1 MEIFIDSADVSEIK
15 KWLGYGVIDG
25 VTTNPSVMLKDKVY
39 DVEKGAKQIA
49 RLIEPRPMFVEVTT
63 NDLDE
68 MVSQALNMAS
78 WATNISVKIPVINQD
93 GQPCLGVISELSRQG
108 VKVNA
113 TACLSFSQVVLSA
126 KAGATY
132 ISIFGGRVS
141 DEGGDAPLLI
151 RQSAEWLE
159 HWKYKAKIIVGS
171 VRAVIDVQQAAIAG
185 AHIVTVPPQFLGKMV
200 DHKYTRETVRQFVG
214 DAVKALEMMEKAKV
228 S

>member
-25 VTTNPSVMLKDKVY
+25 VTTNPSVMFKDKVY

-78 WATNISVKIPVINQD
+78 WAANISVKIPVINQD

-126 KAGATY
+126 KAGAAY

-151 RQSAEWLE
+151 RQSAEWLV
-159 HWKYKAKIIVGS
+159 HWKYQAKIIVGS
-171 VRAVIDVQQAAIAG
+171 VRAVIDIQQAAIAG

-200 DHKYTRETVRQFVG
+200 DHKYTRETVKQFVG
-214 DAVKALEMMEKAKV
+214 DAAKALEMMEKARG